1 MCDTCIHIY
10 IYFFFFEGRV
20 TGPDERSLWH
30 TIHLPDNTKCL
41 CVTKWSGRAWILYCL
56 FFYFQTVLILWLN
69 RFWPWV
75 VLAKQFEFLFFPP
88 TLSALFHLTLPLRH
102 ACASHLW
109 KGPSPCL
116 QMLSYSN
123 ELPPS
128 DRGLLFFSPTLPL
141 GHPESSSRG
150 HLSMINAFHLACRPP
165 TIPLQFGQRC
175 AKMFSGWP
183 SGWFATGERKL

>member
-1 MCDTCIHIY
+1 MHSYIY
-10 IYFFFFEGRV
+10 IFFFFLREELQDRMRGV
-20 TGPDERSLWH
+20 YDIQYIYLTTQSV
-30 TIHLPDNTKCL
+30 
-41 CVTKWSGRAWILYCL
+41 CVWPSEAAGHEYYTVF

-128 DRGLLFFSPTLPL
+128 DLGLLFFSPTLPL

-165 TIPLQFGQRC
+165 TILLQFGQRC